1 MEELISTKKVLYVDM
16 DNVLVDFPSGIARL
30 STETREKYKGDLDE
44 APGIFA
50 LMDPIDGA
58 IEAYKELAQVFDT
71 YILSTAPWKN
81 PSAWSDKLMWVQK
94 HFGVERG
101 TPAWKRVILS
111 HHKHLNQGAII
122 IDDRIH
128 NGVHQFQGIHIRFG
142 SERFPTWPVVTE
154 ELLKLASSAE

>member
-30 STETREKYKGDLDE
+30 STEDRQTYEADLDE

-58 IEAYKELAQVFDT
+58 IDAYKKLAQVFDT

-81 PSAWSDKLMWVQK
+81 PSAWSDKLMWGAEALRSRER
-94 HFGVERG
+94 HARVETRHPFPSQALEPG
-101 TPAWKRVILS
+101 S
-111 HHKHLNQGAII
+111 DHH
-122 IDDRIH
+122 R
-128 NGVHQFQGIHIRFG
+128 
-142 SERFPTWPVVTE
+142 
-154 ELLKLASSAE
+154 

>member
-1 MEELISTKKVLYVDM
+1 MEDLISTQKVLYVDM
-16 DNVLVDFPSGIARL
+16 DNVLVDFPSGIVRL
-30 STETREKYKGDLDE
+30 SPEDQERYQEDLDE

-50 LMDPIDGA
+50 LMDPIEGA
-58 IEAYKELAQVFDT
+58 IEAYRKLSQVFET

-81 PSAWSDKLMWVQK
+81 PSAWADKVLWVQK
-94 HFGVERG
+94 HFGVEDG
-101 TPAWKRVILS
+101 TPAYKRLILS

-142 SERFPTWPVVTE
+142 SERFPDWRTVTD
-154 ELLKLASSAE
+154 ELLRLADSGS